1 MKYTIRELL
10 DKVFDVNT
18 VYKKFHNKF
27 STSDIEFVISK
38 PEYCTGD
45 FFKYLNDK
53 FNEEIIQKII
63 DNGDLNA
70 SFECY
75 RYCNKKFT
83 IKQRA
88 KYFDIQELFG
98 NHIEEGIGYWMH
110 PSGEVDKIDEDT
122 HYEWIVNN
130 KSDLEN
136 YISDDSEI
144 YNDDY
149 KFTYITDELSI
160 IADTMLEDGWVRIRH
175 INNEWTVYY
184 GSADMETKIND
195 FILEHIKKNEIV
207 TYDMGE
213 NSFYEGG
220 LFGSKK

>member
-1 MKYTIRELL
+1 
-10 DKVFDVNT
+10 
-18 VYKKFHNKF
+18 
-27 STSDIEFVISK
+27 
-38 PEYCTGD
+38 
-45 FFKYLNDK
+45 
-53 FNEEIIQKII
+53 
-63 DNGDLNA
+63 
-70 SFECY
+70 
-75 RYCNKKFT
+75 
-83 IKQRA
+83 
-88 KYFDIQELFG
+88 
-98 NHIEEGIGYWMH
+98 MH